1 MQKKK
6 KAKEASLLSERPV
19 TNLLKALGFVGAQ
32 CDEATAS
39 ELSIFARM
47 NRGALV
53 ELGVDLSALTKKHL
67 MPQLTAKIREDVAAA
82 ATWVHAPP
90 KTLPAPQAPAA
101 APAAAPTPVPAAPAA
116 ADASEV
122 PVPPLETPAPEAE
135 EAMQSPK
142 RARAS

>member
-1 MQKKK
+1 
-6 KAKEASLLSERPV
+6 
-19 TNLLKALGFVGAQ
+19 
-32 CDEATAS
+32 
-39 ELSIFARM
+39 M

-90 KTLPAPQAPAA
+90 KALPAPQAPAP
-101 APAAAPTPVPAAPAA
+101 APAAEPGPVPVTAPAA
-116 ADASEV
+116 ADATEV
-122 PVPPLETPAPEAE
+122 LVPPLETPAPEAE